1 MNDSDK
7 VALLLCIFF
16 ILGYIVCLVGAFYYG
31 YILGK
36 RNERKK
42 IKQEQIDKKTR
53 ERTRDMF
60 GY

>member
-1 MNDSDK
+1 MSDTEK
-7 VALLLCIFF
+7 ISMLFCLFF
-16 ILGYIVCLVGAFYYG
+16 IMGYAICLIGAFYYG

-36 RNERKK
+36 RYERKK
-42 IKQEQIDKKTR
+42 IKQEQIDRKTR